1 MNKLILSLAINL
13 SFITLDFLASTRSN
27 KDLILTLLITIPLTI
42 FTLILYILNHRK
54 KNKTN

>member
-1 MNKLILSLAINL
+1 MNKLILSLVINL

>member
-54 KNKTN
+54 KEQN